1 MIHLHQIKSQASP
14 YWDSLVR
21 VYLQSF
27 PIDEQRPIT
36 SISHLL
42 TEERFVVYAVLNA
55 DVDDDVND
63 NQPFRWH
70 TKLSTLNSKPSRFVP
85 ASKSRACLNSYCERS
100 LNSTTELLTLNP
112 IGLLTTWH
120 FETFV
125 YIEHFAIDPALRSQ
139 GYGTEALKTFI
150 SRQEK
155 PIILEAEP
163 PTDDITRRRIGFYQ
177 RNGLTMYDFPY
188 IQPAYTPESKPVE
201 LRLMGTLNTNVTPL
215 TLISSTLY
223 RTVYKSIE

>member
-27 PIDEQRPIT
+27 PIDEQRPIA
-36 SISHLL
+36 SIARLL
-42 TEERFVVYAVLNA
+42 TEEPRYTMHAIIDDNYAAELQANSQKPKANSQVPTANSQGLKANS
-55 DVDDDVND
+55 
-63 NQPFRWH
+63 Q
-70 TKLSTLNSKPSRFVP
+70 KLL
-85 ASKSRACLNSYCERS
+85 
-100 LNSTTELLTLNP
+100 
-112 IGLLTTWH
+112 GLLTTWH

-125 YIEHFAIDPALRSQ
+125 YIEHFAIAPALRSQ

-150 SRQEK
+150 SKQEK